1 MHCQKCGKKLKPGEM
16 FCSICGYYNSEDE
29 MNEESDN
36 WDDISSGNDVEIEI
50 EDDDE
55 DSDKWFEDDEAT
67 SSLDEETTKITPKES
82 FWEKRK
88 REKELK
94 KAKAE
99 AERAVKAE
107 QKEKEDIL
115 KAEQREL
122 EIKEK
127 EEKMAKQAALESE
140 RKEKLERE
148 RQEKE
153 YQKALEKQ
161 QREKLN
167 NKEDNYDSNE
177 LEDSDI
183 DEKFIKAYIGED
195 YEKIR
200 FKNFNPLAAI
210 LNWAYVLYRKL
221 YITGIAGLLI
231 TEIVILKFPKL
242 AIFYAILVVLLI
254 GFGFNKYYLFVS
266 KMVIKNQ
273 QKKFEGSD
281 DYSMQKI
288 LSRKGGVNAIITL
301 IIYLI
306 FLIILFY
313 GMFHFTFNEKN
324 NTKFW
329 DENTTNAANCISLTK
344 TANSYLPNVEVKGQI
359 IESTCKVT
367 KTNDNREFA
376 IYLKLIDGTKEVYA
390 YFQTENS
397 YLKYMGNTKNISD
410 LEDRQKNGTITEE
423 EKKIYN
429 ELKSIQLTYNDI
441 YEKSKDEEKLIK
453 EKKNTKERANFVF
466 SKEEITR

>member
-36 WDDISSGNDVEIEI
+36 WNDISADDEIEIEI

-55 DSDKWFEDDEAT
+55 DSDKWFEDDETA
-67 SSLDEETTKITPKES
+67 SSLDEETTKVSIKEN

-88 REKELK
+88 REKALK

-99 AERAVKAE
+99 AEKAARAE
-107 QKEKEDIL
+107 QKAKEDKLKSEQKEQEDKL
-115 KAEQREL
+115 KAEQREQAA
-122 EIKEK
+122 KEK
-127 EEKMAKQAALESE
+127 EEKIAQQAALESE

-153 YQKALEKQ
+153 YQRALEKQ

-167 NKEDNYDSNE
+167 NKDDNYDYNE

-242 AIFYAILVVLLI
+242 AIFYAILVILLI
-254 GFGFNKYYLFVS
+254 GFGFNKYYLFIS

-288 LSRKGGVNAIITL
+288 LSRKGGVNVIFTL

-313 GMFHFTFNEKN
+313 EKCN
-324 NTKFW
+324 L
-329 DENTTNAANCISLTK
+329 SH
-344 TANSYLPNVEVKGQI
+344 S
-359 IESTCKVT
+359 
-367 KTNDNREFA
+367 
-376 IYLKLIDGTKEVYA
+376 
-390 YFQTENS
+390 
-397 YLKYMGNTKNISD
+397 
-410 LEDRQKNGTITEE
+410 
-423 EKKIYN
+423 
-429 ELKSIQLTYNDI
+429 
-441 YEKSKDEEKLIK
+441 
-453 EKKNTKERANFVF
+453 
-466 SKEEITR
+466 